1 MFVSAITEKPPFLTA
16 FCFESH
22 HAVSSLEEVEAE
34 GDCVAKKKEEQW
46 SLKSG
51 GMTSEPG
58 HQLFAGP
65 GEKSE
70 VGSLYTAG

>member
-1 MFVSAITEKPPFLTA
+1 M
-16 FCFESH
+16 
-22 HAVSSLEEVEAE
+22 EAE